1 MIYSRREG
9 KRRRRR
15 KRRRRSASARGEGI
29 ELRVRRCFLHFST
42 LSLLSHAASMHKRT
56 NRDSVSISIPLLSL
70 SLSPPDFLLL
80 RFSPLYRRDGG
91 GLINILPGLIGK
103 FNNYNKDFLLFIFFS
118 FLSFKWKDI
127 LDQTFMNLFEN

>member
-1 MIYSRREG
+1 
-9 KRRRRR
+9 
-15 KRRRRSASARGEGI
+15 
-29 ELRVRRCFLHFST
+29 
-42 LSLLSHAASMHKRT
+42 MHKRT

-103 FNNYNKDFLLFIFFS
+103 FNNYNEDFLLFIFFS
-118 FLSFKWKDI
+118 FLSFK
-127 LDQTFMNLFEN
+127 